1 MSSWIIALTVHRV
14 IYENVAN
21 YIGVLKLCQISG
33 LCGLP
38 CSSKHRPVVSALILC
53 ICNGSLFS
61 EVVLY
66 LFNIGV
72 KILSQIPGV
81 EKAKNN
87 NLLLCNVFDNR
98 TFRFYDVQD
107 SEH

>member
-1 MSSWIIALTVHRV
+1 MGIT
-14 IYENVAN
+14 
-21 YIGVLKLCQISG
+21 
-33 LCGLP
+33 
-38 CSSKHRPVVSALILC
+38 
-53 ICNGSLFS
+53 
-61 EVVLY
+61 
-66 LFNIGV
+66 V

-87 NLLLCNVFDNR
+87 NLLLCNIFDNR